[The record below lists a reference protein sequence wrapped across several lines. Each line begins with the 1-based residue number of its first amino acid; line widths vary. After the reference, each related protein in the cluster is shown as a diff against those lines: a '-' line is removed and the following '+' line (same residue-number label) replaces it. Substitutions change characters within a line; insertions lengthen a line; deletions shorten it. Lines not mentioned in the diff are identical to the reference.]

1 VTAVLVLGVLGL
13 LAYGGLV
20 LWRLGTKYE
29 RFDEFERAGFQ
40 VDRSWLNQ
48 KVYGNHAGVA
58 FMHYLES
65 ADDDRPARF
74 AVTIPTNAPTRF
86 RVSRARLL
94 NLVRSLFVERYKTGD
109 VTFDEKYQ
117 VWGDSDYLRAAFD
130 SANLLRIDTLLAGK
144 CNALEKD
151 LRRLTAWGRGSKYLP
166 EEELRTIVEQLAALR
181 LPSGPATVSQGSFW
195 EFVKWRMWE

>member
-1 VTAVLVLGVLGL
+1 MTAVVVVTVLGVV
-13 LAYGGLV
+13 AYGAMV

-29 RFDEFERAGFQ
+29 RFDQFERAGFQ

-48 KVYGNHAGVA
+48 KVHGNHAGVA

-74 AVTIPTNAPTRF
+74 AVTIPTSAPTRF

-94 NLVRSLFVERYKTGD
+94 NVVRSLFVQRYKTGD

-117 VWGDSDYLRAAFD
+117 VWGDPDYLRAALD
-130 SANLLRIDTLLAGK
+130 SANLRRIEALLAGR

-181 LPSGPATVSQGSFW
+181 LPSGPAALEQTSFW
-195 EFVKWRMWE
+195 EFMKWRMWE